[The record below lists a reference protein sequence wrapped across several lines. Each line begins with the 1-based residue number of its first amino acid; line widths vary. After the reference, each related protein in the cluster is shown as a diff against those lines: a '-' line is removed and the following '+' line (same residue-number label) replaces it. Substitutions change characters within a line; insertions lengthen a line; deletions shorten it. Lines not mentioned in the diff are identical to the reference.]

1 MIDFIDVEKTYA
13 SGVEALKGINLTIED
28 GEFVFVIGKSGSG
41 KSTLLKC
48 ITCEERPTSGKVT
61 IDNFDISH
69 MSRALVPYLRR
80 KIGMIYQDFRLIET
94 KTVAENV
101 AFAGEI
107 IGVPKQSLMNTVQI
121 CLSVVGLKDKADC
134 YPQEL
139 SGGEQQRVAIARA
152 MVNNPSLIVADEP
165 TGNLDPETSEAI
177 MAMLLEINRNGG
189 TTVIICTHD
198 STMVDRMKQRVI
210 EIDDGLIL
218 RDEKDSSYRGEAEHE
233 APATQSQRTSLYSGA
248 QTSTVSFGDDEA
260 YTDDYDDAEY
270 ADTKAIPAPDGVL
283 FGETTAREYEPVEE
297 SFKPEFDLDKD
308 VKPITAIPDEIFN
321 GESEAKVT
329 EITEVFE
336 ITEDTVEEEE
346 PEKQEEPEK
355 EEPAPAEVKT
365 AEEPAAPVAEVKEE
379 IKEEVIEE
387 VKEPER
393 AEVIEINIPEDTT
406 SFSFGDEEKKAPA
419 APAKAPASA
428 PAKKNLNL
436 DPDIDP
442 DEDLSYPQEEPD
454 NTRLIKR
461 EFKRREREEKAALKE
476 AKRKEKLD
484 KKKKV
489 RRTDFKPGT
498 DIDMMPEDDE

>member
-233 APATQSQRTSLYSGA
+233 APATQSQRTSLYSGT

-308 VKPITAIPDEIFN
+308 VTPITAIPDEVFN
-321 GESEAKVT
+321 GNNEPKVT

-336 ITEDTVEEEE
+336 ISEGSSE
-346 PEKQEEPEK
+346 QEEPAEPEEAEEK
-355 EEPAPAEVKT
+355 PVS
-365 AEEPAAPVAEVKEE
+365 EEPAAPAPEVKEE
-379 IKEEVIEE
+379 VKVEIKEEPKEE
-387 VKEPER
+387 VEEAKEPER
-393 AEVIEINIPEDTT
+393 AEVIEINIPDNTIA
-406 SFSFGDEEKKAPA
+406 FSFGDEEKT

-428 PAKKNLNL
+428 PSKKNLNL

-442 DEDLSYPQEEPD
+442 DEDLSFNTEESD
-454 NTRLIKR
+454 NTRLIRR
-461 EFKRREREEKAALKE
+461 EFKRREKEEKAALKE

>member
-1 MIDFIDVEKTYA
+1 MIDFINVEKTYK
-13 SGVEALKGINLTIED
+13 SGVEALKGVNFTIED
-28 GEFVFVIGKSGSG
+28 GEFVFIIGKSGSG

-48 ITCEERPTSGKVT
+48 ITCEETPTAGKVT

-69 MSRALVPYLRR
+69 MSRALVPVLRR

-198 STMVDRMKQRVI
+198 SAMVDRMKQRVI
-210 EIDDGLIL
+210 EIEDGLIA
-218 RDEKDSSYRGEAEHE
+218 RDEKKSSYRGEAADHE
-233 APATQSQRTSLYSGA
+233 AYQPAQARTSLYEGKSGVA
-248 QTSTVSFGDDEA
+248 FGDDEA
-260 YTDDYDDAEY
+260 YSDNFDDSEY
-270 ADTKAIPAPDGVL
+270 YASHTNGL
-283 FGETTAREYEPVEE
+283 QFGETAGETEKPV
-297 SFKPEFDLDKD
+297 
-308 VKPITAIPDEIFN
+308 V
-321 GESEAKVT
+321 V
-329 EITEVFE
+329 
-336 ITEDTVEEEE
+336 
-346 PEKQEEPEK
+346 PEKTYFEEIK
-355 EEPAPAEVKT
+355 ADSAPK
-365 AEEPAAPVAEVKEE
+365 AAPV
-379 IKEEVIEE
+379 IT
-387 VKEPER
+387 
-393 AEVIEINIPEDTT
+393 EINDLPEDV
-406 SFSFGDEEKKAPA
+406 FE
-419 APAKAPASA
+419 KAPASGKEPVADEPSKPEAIEVTEINIAEDSSFVSFDDTKIEAEA
-428 PAKKNLNL
+428 PVIPKEAYEKSAPSVQNL
-436 DPDIDP
+436 DPDITSDGNLVFP
-442 DEDLSYPQEEPD
+442 NEEPD
-454 NTRLIKR
+454 NSKDLKR
-461 EFKRREREEKAALKE
+461 EQKRKLREEKAAQKE

-489 RRTDFKPGT
+489 RRTDFQPGS
-498 DIDMMPEDDE
+498 DIDIFPEDDE

>member
-177 MAMLLEINRNGG
+177 MAMLLELNQNGG

-198 STMVDRMKQRVI
+198 SAMVDRMKQRVI
-210 EIDDGLIL
+210 EIDDGLVI
-218 RDEKDSSYRGEAEHE
+218 RDETASGYKGEQEHE
-233 APATQSQRTSLYSGA
+233 ASLAQNARTSLYGGENGSSVA
-248 QTSTVSFGDDEA
+248 FGDDEE
-260 YTDDYDDAEY
+260 YNDGYDDAEY
-270 ADTKAIPAPDGVL
+270 ADTKNNGVL
-283 FGETTAREYEPVEE
+283 FGDNQKAREYEPVEE
-297 SFKPEFDLDKD
+297 SFKPEFDLDKE
-308 VKPITAIPDEIFN
+308 VTPITAIPN
-321 GESEAKVT
+321 
-329 EITEVFE
+329 EVFNPESVQEVIAEPVETEKAEE
-336 ITEDTVEEEE
+336 ISEPEKAEEPEIAVEPVKSEE
-346 PEKQEEPEK
+346 PEK
-355 EEPAPAEVKT
+355 AE
-365 AEEPAAPVAEVKEE
+365 
-379 IKEEVIEE
+379 
-387 VKEPER
+387 
-393 AEVIEINIPEDTT
+393 
-406 SFSFGDEEKKAPA
+406 
-419 APAKAPASA
+419 
-428 PAKKNLNL
+428 
-436 DPDIDP
+436 
-442 DEDLSYPQEEPD
+442 
-454 NTRLIKR
+454 
-461 EFKRREREEKAALKE
+461 
-476 AKRKEKLD
+476 
-484 KKKKV
+484 
-489 RRTDFKPGT
+489 
-498 DIDMMPEDDE
+498 

>member
-177 MAMLLEINRNGG
+177 MAMLLEINKNGG
-189 TTVIICTHD
+189 STVIICTHD
-198 STMVDRMKQRVI
+198 SAMVDRMKQRVI
-210 EIDDGLIL
+210 EIDDGLVI
-218 RDEKDSSYRGEAEHE
+218 RDETASGYRGDQEHE
-233 APATQSQRTSLYSGA
+233 AMLAQTARTSLYGGENGSSVA
-248 QTSTVSFGDDEA
+248 FGDDEE
-260 YTDDYDDAEY
+260 YNDGYDDAEY
-270 ADTKAIPAPDGVL
+270 ADTKAAANNGVL
-283 FGETTAREYEPVEE
+283 FGDNLKAREYEPVEE

-308 VKPITAIPDEIFN
+308 VTPITAIPNEVFNPESVQEVIAEPEETEKAEEI
-321 GESEAKVT
+321 SEPVEVEEP
-329 EITEVFE
+329 EIT
-336 ITEDTVEEEE
+336 VEPVKAEE
-346 PEKQEEPEK
+346 PEKPVEKAVQEDITEPE
-355 EEPAPAEVKT
+355 EE
-365 AEEPAAPVAEVKEE
+365 
-379 IKEEVIEE
+379 EEVPQ
-387 VKEPER
+387 EPEI
-393 AEVIEINIPEDTT
+393 IEINIPENTT
-406 SFSFGDEEKKAPA
+406 AFSFGDEAEKFTAPKAPA
-419 APAKAPASA
+419 APATPAAPKAQVPAA
-428 PAKKNLNL
+428 NL
-436 DPDIDP
+436 DPDLDP
-442 DEDLSYPQEEPD
+442 DEVIAYSSQGPD
-454 NTRLIKR
+454 YEKEARR
-461 EFKRREREEKAALKE
+461 ELKRREKAEKAALKE